1 MSSLQGVICHHKWQE
16 QAHSE
21 ECLWEGRDHRQIL
34 QELQTSSSTICAAGG
49 EPPGSPARA
58 LLPICKVCLI
68 VTVNYF
74 IFKEYIVRFRIS
86 QLLNLT
92 NIEVYPPLSHC
103 HIPGLSVC
111 PTKDS
116 DQVRLR
122 VLLAAKNH
130 GIDEI
135 SVPKTG

>member
-1 MSSLQGVICHHKWQE
+1 MS
-16 QAHSE
+16 
-21 ECLWEGRDHRQIL
+21 
-34 QELQTSSSTICAAGG
+34 
-49 EPPGSPARA
+49 PY
-58 LLPICKVCLI
+58 
-68 VTVNYF
+68 YF

-103 HIPGLSVC
+103 TVPGLSVC